1 MNFAKTTACAFLA
14 LVAIASF
21 AGKPID
27 RGKLNSLK
35 ETLLKKGK
43 HFRTKDDDGLDE
55 DDDENSERTVFLL
68 DSLVKAQR
76 NNPLKNRG
84 VNI

>member
-1 MNFAKTTACAFLA
+1 M
-14 LVAIASF
+14 
-21 AGKPID
+21 G
-27 RGKLNSLK
+27 
-35 ETLLKKGK
+35 EYM
-43 HFRTKDDDGLDE
+43 